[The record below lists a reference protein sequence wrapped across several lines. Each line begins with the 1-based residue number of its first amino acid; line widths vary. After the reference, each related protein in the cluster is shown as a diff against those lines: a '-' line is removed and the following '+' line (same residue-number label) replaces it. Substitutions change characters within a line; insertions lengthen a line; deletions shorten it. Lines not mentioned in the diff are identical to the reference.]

1 MLSGKL
7 RIMMINAKKRER
19 RNDDPNDICII
30 RCDSFGNRERASGRS
45 FVEIHCIATRK
56 TISAK

>member
-30 RCDSFGNRERASGRS
+30 RYDSFGNRERARRS
-45 FVEIHCIATRK
+45 FVEIQCIATRK